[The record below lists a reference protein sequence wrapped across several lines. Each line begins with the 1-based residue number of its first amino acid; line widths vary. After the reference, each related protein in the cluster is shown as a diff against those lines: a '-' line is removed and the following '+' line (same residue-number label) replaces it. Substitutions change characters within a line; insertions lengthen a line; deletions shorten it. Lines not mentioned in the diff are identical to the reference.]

1 MRVYLFNQQTL
12 SVISRKEE
20 MTDDTFLVTDAE
32 AEKISDSLR
41 YDGYVWVVDKYTV
54 NCSGARPTNAHKW
67 NDETKEWELDPAL
80 VQAELLKKRATA
92 WEKVKELREQA
103 TKTGVAVEVAD
114 GVIKHFHTD
123 DISRREYDGM
133 GVMVVLNT
141 FVPRQW
147 KTIENDFVTMDL
159 QLFKKLVVALASKV
173 QHDYT
178 NAEKLKAQID
188 KSNEPDKI
196 DLSAGWSASYA

>member
-1 MRVYLFNQQTL
+1 MRVYLFNQQVL

-54 NCSGARPTNAHKW
+54 GCSGARPTNAHKW
-67 NDETKEWELDPAL
+67 NDTTKEWELDPAL

-92 WEKVKELREQA
+92 WEKIKELREQA

-196 DLSAGWSASYA
+196 DLSVGWSASYA